1 MVLRDM
7 RDYVSWIQ
15 MGVFIGLVTLGDEGK
30 GYMIGLGVN
39 SNLNVSIRPKSMP
52 NIYGKPPYFLALKN
66 FPAGEKYAALFIKY
80 AGYRLFQPLTQKPK
94 L

>member
-1 MVLRDM
+1 M
-7 RDYVSWIQ
+7 VSWAFL
-15 MGVFIGLVTLGDEGK
+15 GVFIGLVTLGDEGK

-39 SNLNVSIRPKSMP
+39 SNLNVSIRPKSTP

-80 AGYRLFQPLTQKPK
+80 AGYGAVSATDSKPK